1 MRKFLIVP
9 AMLVLL
15 IDLGCACSSLVE
27 REAFVDL
34 SAREEYVAL
43 NPDCMYN
50 ENIRDGEIT
59 RGMNGHEVMAS
70 WGLPN
75 VYMISRK
82 QAEEYWVYYVD
93 DRASS
98 SILIYTL
105 TFNEDNVLND
115 WDIDMKRFVGN
126 TLVYSPSRV
135 MDETRFEKPLSR
147 K

>member
-1 MRKFLIVP
+1 MV
-9 AMLVLL
+9 VLL

-34 SAREEYVAL
+34 CAREEYVEL
-43 NPDCMYN
+43 NPDCKYN

-59 RGMNGHEVMAS
+59 RGMDGHEVMAS

-75 VYMISRK
+75 VYMISKK

-93 DRASS
+93 DRASN

-105 TFNEDNVLND
+105 TFDYDNILND

-126 TLVYSPSRV
+126 TFVYNPSMV
-135 MDETRFEKPLSR
+135 MDKTRFEKPSS
-147 K
+147 KK

>member
-1 MRKFLIVP
+1 MLVIP
-9 AMLVLL
+9 AMLILL
-15 IDLGCACSSLVE
+15 IDMGCACSSLVE
-27 REAFVDL
+27 RETFVDL
-34 SAREEYVAL
+34 CAREEYVDL
-43 NPDCMYN
+43 NPDCKYN
-50 ENIRDGEIT
+50 ENIRGGEIT
-59 RGMNGHEVMAS
+59 RGMNGHEVIAS

-82 QAEEYWVYYVD
+82 QKEEYWVYYVD

-105 TFNEDNVLND
+105 TFNGENVLND

-126 TLVYSPSRV
+126 TFVYTPSMV
-135 MDETRFEKPLSR
+135 MDEKRFERTSSK